1 MRSQNKLIIAERFNE
16 RAQKMNDW
24 SEAAKGLF
32 FCEVLFAEHGN
43 IKNSIVLNHEEKVIF
58 QTQKIALF
66 DNF

>member
-1 MRSQNKLIIAERFNE
+1 
-16 RAQKMNDW
+16 MNNW
-24 SEAAKGLF
+24 SETAKSLF

-58 QTQKIALF
+58 QTQKIAFF